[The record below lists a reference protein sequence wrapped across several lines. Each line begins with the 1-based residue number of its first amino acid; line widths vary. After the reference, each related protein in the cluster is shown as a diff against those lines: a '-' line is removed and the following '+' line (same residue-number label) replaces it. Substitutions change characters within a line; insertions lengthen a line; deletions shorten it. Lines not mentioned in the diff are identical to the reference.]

1 MLGPIVV
8 LFSPSSVHWLCMYF
22 PNWRGH
28 FLIQICQK
36 ILIWKSIHPIG
47 NAKKNNE
54 PWKEKGCHGLQ
65 TFEECENFHKQSI
78 LHKIDIGMYIKS
90 RIFTFIKITNLIFF
104 AAQDNILVF
113 QFPKKVEGRKFGS
126 LHTCTSKITKEQKN
140 PIC

>member
-1 MLGPIVV
+1 MVV
-8 LFSPSSVHWLCMYF
+8 LFSPSTLYWLCMYF

-65 TFEECENFHKQSI
+65 TFEECEDFHKQSI
-78 LHKIDIGMYIKS
+78 LHKIEIPILKFS
-90 RIFTFIKITNLIFF
+90 WFQKQIAKPRIL
-104 AAQDNILVF
+104 Q
-113 QFPKKVEGRKFGS
+113 KK
-126 LHTCTSKITKEQKN
+126 KEQINSFLLLFDVFSCVFLEEIDVNKKTFRN
-140 PIC
+140 

>member
-78 LHKIDIGMYIKS
+78 LHKIEIYFKFWIQNYKYNIQIKS
-90 RIFTFIKITNLIFF
+90 C
-104 AAQDNILVF
+104 ILQTYLAVCNVERRYVA
-113 QFPKKVEGRKFGS
+113 KKLVISKKALMY
-126 LHTCTSKITKEQKN
+126 LH
-140 PIC
+140 